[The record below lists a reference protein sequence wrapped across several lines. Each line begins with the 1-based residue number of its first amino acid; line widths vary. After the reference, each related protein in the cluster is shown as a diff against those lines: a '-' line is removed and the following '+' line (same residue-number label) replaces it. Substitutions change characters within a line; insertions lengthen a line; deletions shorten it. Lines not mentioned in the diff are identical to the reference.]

1 MRKLNVLVIWYLQQQ
16 KVVCCCLC
24 SLDELLGNL
33 SSTLFMAEQQP
44 TSWWSRTSR
53 MTWIADVVVVGVV
66 VVVVDVVV
74 VVLLNLFLRSRRRGA
89 TFEAFVSRW
98 GNIIPDII
106 GREKKKK
113 KKMLLYDLFW
123 RAIISNL
130 YNLQRTGPKQRKKEK
145 VRNWFSTKK
154 EFFNVNKVLFKPGK
168 KRKWRFLTKKIGSLA
183 KNVSFF
189 Y

>member
-1 MRKLNVLVIWYLQQQ
+1 MRKLKVLVIWYLQQQ

-33 SSTLFMAEQQP
+33 SSPLFMAEQQP

-53 MTWIADVVVVGVV
+53 MTWIADVVVVG
-66 VVVVDVVV
+66 

-106 GREKKKK
+106 GREEEEEE
-113 KKMLLYDLFW
+113 KMLLYDLFW
-123 RAIISNL
+123 RAIISNV